1 MSGTILIGAQWGDEG
16 KGKITDLIAPDY
28 DYVVRYQGGNNAGHT
43 VIHDDI
49 HLALHLIPSGIM
61 FPEVIPIIGNGCV
74 IDPRVLLQEMDTL
87 AALNISTERL
97 LISGNAHLIMPWHL
111 ALDAASETRLGA
123 NEIGTTKRGIGPAYE
138 QKISRSGIRVQDL
151 LDADTFRCRVA
162 SALDQANAVLT
173 LVYGQEPFDAQAV
186 ANEYLVYSQ
195 RIIPHIADTALL
207 LNSELKQAKQVLFE
221 GAQGT
226 LLDIDHGTYPY
237 VTSSSC
243 TAGGALIGSGV
254 GPTAIKK
261 VLGIAKAY
269 ITRVGSGPFP
279 TEQQNEIGEQLVKA
293 GGEYG
298 TTTGRTRRCGWH
310 DAVITRYAAS
320 INGLTDLC
328 ITKLDVLSSFQTI
341 KVCVAYE
348 YAGQR
353 YSTMPN
359 SQTVFEQASPV
370 YEEWPGWLEDITA
383 CRNYQDLPVAARAYL
398 NRLEELAEVP
408 VTIISV
414 GPEREQTILHGW
426 QSS

>member
-1 MSGTILIGAQWGDEG
+1 
-16 KGKITDLIAPDY
+16 APDY

-61 FPEVIPIIGNGCV
+61 FPEVIPVIGNGCV

-151 LDADTFRCRVA
+151 LDTDTFRRRVA

-186 ANEYLVYSQ
+186 ANEYLEYGQ
-195 RIIPHIADTALL
+195 RIIPHIADSALL

-254 GPTAIKK
+254 GPTAIQK

-298 TTTGRTRRCGWH
+298 TTTGRIRRCGWH

-359 SQTVFEQASPV
+359 SQTVFEQANPV
-370 YEEWPGWLEDITA
+370 YEEWPGWLEDISA
-383 CRNYQDLPVAARAYL
+383 CRNYQDLPAAARAYL